1 MQHLLDKLNQAHKAI
16 TVNDLGESKLVP
28 QQAAQFI
35 RVATQSTPL
44 LDEAR
49 RIDMNSHTRN
59 IDRISMTGRMLRKT
73 GELEEAKEVEGPDFY
88 TNKLVAEEMTGVFWL
103 TDQALEDNIEQ
114 SQLENTIVS
123 LAGERVG
130 VDLVD
135 LFVNGDRD
143 LSDELLSTTDGWL
156 KKAAN
161 RIDAD
166 IFDPA
171 DVESLFGNLIGVL
184 DKTYLRNPADWTIW
198 TDWDTADD
206 YRDILRGRQT
216 GLGDRAQTSFD
227 GVNFKGF
234 DIAYEPS
241 IPAGTAMLVPNSNLV
256 WGVYRDVRIEPER
269 RAKLR
274 RTDYVVS
281 LRADCHFEDENA
293 VVVAEGYTGEPAE
306 GEPAEGGE

>member
-1 MQHLLDKLNQAHKAI
+1 MQQLLDKLNQAHKAI
-16 TVNDLGESKLVP
+16 TVSDLGESKLVP
-28 QQAAQFI
+28 EQAAQFI
-35 RVATQSTPL
+35 RVATESTPI

-123 LAGERVG
+123 LAGDRVG
-130 VDLVD
+130 VDLAD

-143 LSDELLSTTDGWL
+143 LPDELLSTTDGWL

-171 DVESLFGNLIGVL
+171 DVESLFGNLIGAL
-184 DKTYLRNPADWTIW
+184 DKTYLRNPGEWTIW
-198 TDWDTADD
+198 SDWDTADA
-206 YRDILRGRQT
+206 YRDTLRGRQT

-234 DIAYEPS
+234 DVRYDPA
-241 IPAGTAMLVPNSNLV
+241 IPAGAAMLVPSSNLV
-256 WGVYRDVRIEPER
+256 WGVHRDVRIEPER
-269 RAKLR
+269 KPRLR

-293 VVVAEGYTGEPAE
+293 VVVAEGFTGEPAV
-306 GEPAEGGE
+306 EGGE